1 MMNRLVAT
9 LICLFTSASALA
21 HGRSDD
27 PVLGKLMINQFEL
40 RPGDGPDPVVF
51 EGQGWVG
58 KDLHKLWIK
67 ADVEYVDSKTEEAE
81 FQFLYSRAIAP
92 YWDFQAGLRH
102 DDRPKP
108 KRDWLALGFEGL
120 SPYYFEVDAAA
131 FIGEDGR
138 TALRLEG
145 EYEILFTQKLIL
157 TPEVEINFY
166 GKNDPETGVGSGL
179 SDMQLG
185 LRLRYEIRREFAPY
199 IGINWIKKFGNTAD
213 FARAEGEDTSD
224 TRIVAGVR
232 AWF

>member
-1 MMNRLVAT
+1 MKKPFVLLV
-9 LICLFTSASALA
+9 CLLASTTSLA
-21 HGRSDD
+21 AGRSDD
-27 PVLGKLMINQFEL
+27 PVLGKLMINQFEF
-40 RPGDGPDPVVF
+40 RAGDGADPVVF

-81 FQFLYSRAIAP
+81 LQFLYSRAIAP
-92 YWDFQAGLRH
+92 YWDFQAGWRH

-108 KRDWLALGFEGL
+108 RRDWLAIGFEGL
-120 SPYYFEVDAAA
+120 APYYFEVDAAA

-157 TPEVEINFY
+157 TPEAEINIY
-166 GKNDPETGVGSGL
+166 GKDDPETGVGSGL

-213 FARAEGEDTSD
+213 FARDEGEDTSD